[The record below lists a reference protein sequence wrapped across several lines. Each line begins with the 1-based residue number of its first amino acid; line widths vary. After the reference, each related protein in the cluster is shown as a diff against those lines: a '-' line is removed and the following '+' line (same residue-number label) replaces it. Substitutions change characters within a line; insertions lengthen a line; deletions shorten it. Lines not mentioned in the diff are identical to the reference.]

1 MVILAM
7 TLLVTFQDKLMKPVL
22 KTISTAL
29 LATGLMA
36 SPAVAGQKM
45 LMLLSAPAAEAQAFN
60 LVLANQLQASGH
72 GVHVVLCGEAGDVA
86 LKAVPEAATKA
97 VTPQGMTVRSLLE
110 GLLKK
115 GGTVQVCAIYLP
127 NRKLQADALME
138 GVSAARPQDVA
149 AMISDPAIKIMGQ

>member
-1 MVILAM
+1 M
-7 TLLVTFQDKLMKPVL
+7 TPVF
-22 KTISTAL
+22 KAVSTAM
-29 LATGLMA
+29 LASALMA

-45 LMLLSAPAAEAQAFN
+45 LMLLSASAAEAQAFN

-72 GVHVVLCGEAGDVA
+72 GVHMLLCGEAGDMA

-97 VTPQGMTVRSLLE
+97 VTPQGMTVRTLLE

-127 NRKLQADALME
+127 NRKLQADALLE
-138 GVSAARPQDVA
+138 GVSAARPQDIA
-149 AMISDPAIKIMGQ
+149 AMIVDPAVKVIGQ